1 MIPPPLEEPVQAEE
15 EVEEVEELVEVSP
28 PEPEE
33 EVVEVVED
41 VKCCGG
47 EEVEETNAVGDY
59 VAENADA
66 YPLLAEKLELQAEEV
81 VEE

>member
-1 MIPPPLEEPVQAEE
+1 VIPPPLEEPVQVE
-15 EVEEVEELVEVSP
+15 EEVEELVEVSP

-33 EVVEVVED
+33 EVVED

-47 EEVEETNAVGDY
+47 DEVTTNVLDY

-66 YPLLAEKLELQAEEV
+66 NPLLAAKLGLQVEEV